1 MFGTLYFFGCCALL
15 IAGYAVYGAFV
26 ERVFGADASR
36 KTPVMTKRDGVDFEP
51 MPLWKLYMS
60 QMINIAG
67 LGPVIGTILGAL
79 YGPVALLWVVFGS
92 IFAGAVH
99 DYIAGMISIRE
110 DGISYPEIIGRNL
123 GSGVRI
129 FMESFTVIFMVMV
142 GATFVLA
149 PAALLANL
157 FPNFLTNL
165 FPSAPTLAWSVLIF
179 AYYFVATIIPF
190 DRIVSRFYPIVGV
203 MLIFM
208 ALGLIVALFVKGY
221 TILPN
226 TDFFTNVHPAHTP
239 VWPILFI
246 TIACGA
252 ISGFHATQSPL
263 RARCMT
269 NEKQGRRVFYGAM
282 ITEGL
287 LGLIWATLAL
297 SFYPDAASL
306 SAAMGPKGAPT
317 VVVQQIAITLLGPVG
332 GLLAILGVVLL
343 PISTGDTAFRAARG
357 MLADRFHIDQKSVS
371 KRILTAVPL
380 FCGGGPDGFRA
391 WVQRQVDSLMG
402 PGALT
407 EPRKLI
413 LRFVVGKDGR
423 VTPAPKPKYRDED
436 ALEQTV
442 RQAIAAA
449 PAWTPATIDGERV
462 RFGVSM
468 PVAFSPGAAGA
479 EYSDKDAYRVVEVMP
494 KFFGG
499 GLDKFRSWV
508 MAEVR
513 YPSDM
518 LKRGVQGRVVAAFV
532 VDKEGRITM
541 VEILESPHPQ
551 FSEAVARVLG
561 RAPRWTPG
569 RQDGALVRVE
579 YTLPVDF
586 KIRSE
591 QRFPTGAAGRNRGSS
606 RSY

>member
-1 MFGTLYFFGCCALL
+1 
-15 IAGYAVYGAFV
+15 
-26 ERVFGADASR
+26 
-36 KTPVMTKRDGVDFEP
+36 
-51 MPLWKLYMS
+51 
-60 QMINIAG
+60 
-67 LGPVIGTILGAL
+67 
-79 YGPVALLWVVFGS
+79 
-92 IFAGAVH
+92 
-99 DYIAGMISIRE
+99 
-110 DGISYPEIIGRNL
+110 
-123 GSGVRI
+123 
-129 FMESFTVIFMVMV
+129 
-142 GATFVLA
+142 
-149 PAALLANL
+149 
-157 FPNFLTNL
+157 
-165 FPSAPTLAWSVLIF
+165 
-179 AYYFVATIIPF
+179 
-190 DRIVSRFYPIVGV
+190 
-203 MLIFM
+203 
-208 ALGLIVALFVKGY
+208 
-221 TILPN
+221 
-226 TDFFTNVHPAHTP
+226 
-239 VWPILFI
+239 
-246 TIACGA
+246 
-252 ISGFHATQSPL
+252 
-263 RARCMT
+263 
-269 NEKQGRRVFYGAM
+269 
-282 ITEGL
+282 
-287 LGLIWATLAL
+287 
-297 SFYPDAASL
+297 
-306 SAAMGPKGAPT
+306 
-317 VVVQQIAITLLGPVG
+317 
-332 GLLAILGVVLL
+332 
-343 PISTGDTAFRAARG
+343 
-357 MLADRFHIDQKSVS
+357 
-371 KRILTAVPL
+371 
-380 FCGGGPDGFRA
+380 
-391 WVQRQVDSLMG
+391 MG

-468 PVAFSPGAAGA
+468 PVAFGPGAAGA

-494 KFFGG
+494 KFFG
-499 GLDKFRSWV
+499 
-508 MAEVR
+508 VR

-591 QRFPTGAAGRNRGSS
+591 LRFPSGAAGRNRGSS

>member
-15 IAGYAVYGAFV
+15 IAGYVVYGAFV
-26 ERVFGADASR
+26 EHVFGADASR
-36 KTPVMTKRDGVDFEP
+36 KTPVMTRRDGVDFEP

-123 GSGVRI
+123 GSGARI
-129 FMESFTVIFMVMV
+129 FMECFTIIFMVMV

-157 FPNFLTNL
+157 FPHFLTNL
-165 FPSAPTLAWSVLIF
+165 FPSAPTLAWSVIIF

-208 ALGLIVALFVKGY
+208 ALGLIVALFAKGY

-282 ITEGL
+282 ITEGV

-306 SAAMGPKGAPT
+306 FRGHGSQGRSHRGGAADSHHPARTRGRPAGHSRRGASAHQHRRHRLPRRPRHAGRPFPHRSEERDQAHSHRRSAVLRRRGPHPAGLPHHLEIFRLGQPDHVLREPLGLLRVARQARTPALDHQHSRRVHDHGLHGLHLLCAHRIPSFHGSVHHHRHRRFLSCLALFLHFCRSSSVSAAKP
-317 VVVQQIAITLLGPVG
+317 
-332 GLLAILGVVLL
+332 
-343 PISTGDTAFRAARG
+343 AAC
-357 MLADRFHIDQKSVS
+357 MK
-371 KRILTAVPL
+371 
-380 FCGGGPDGFRA
+380 
-391 WVQRQVDSLMG
+391 
-402 PGALT
+402 
-407 EPRKLI
+407 
-413 LRFVVGKDGR
+413 
-423 VTPAPKPKYRDED
+423 
-436 ALEQTV
+436 
-442 RQAIAAA
+442 
-449 PAWTPATIDGERV
+449 
-462 RFGVSM
+462 
-468 PVAFSPGAAGA
+468 
-479 EYSDKDAYRVVEVMP
+479 
-494 KFFGG
+494 
-499 GLDKFRSWV
+499 
-508 MAEVR
+508 
-513 YPSDM
+513 
-518 LKRGVQGRVVAAFV
+518 
-532 VDKEGRITM
+532 
-541 VEILESPHPQ
+541 
-551 FSEAVARVLG
+551 
-561 RAPRWTPG
+561 
-569 RQDGALVRVE
+569 
-579 YTLPVDF
+579 
-586 KIRSE
+586 
-591 QRFPTGAAGRNRGSS
+591 
-606 RSY
+606 